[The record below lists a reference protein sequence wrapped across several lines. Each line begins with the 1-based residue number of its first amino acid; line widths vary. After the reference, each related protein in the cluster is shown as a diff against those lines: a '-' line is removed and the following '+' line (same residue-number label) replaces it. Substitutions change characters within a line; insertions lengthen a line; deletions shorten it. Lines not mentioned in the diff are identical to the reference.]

1 MKTTKINGEAVPVL
15 DAVKTVT
22 TISNKITGM
31 KYATE
36 EEWKNLGID
45 PQNIRRD
52 VKVTIP
58 KLDLFAKTKY

>member
-1 MKTTKINGEAVPVL
+1 MKTTRINGEDVPVI

-22 TISNKITGM
+22 TISNIITGV
-31 KYATE
+31 KYATD

-45 PQNIRRD
+45 PNNIRRD